1 MGVRLR
7 TLCFSLG
14 ILGGALFLGLPGPPS
29 TADTVMSDR
38 VRSERPVPEDY
49 PESRFGFPPAH
60 LDVGVTPG
68 YASRMVQEVE
78 DDPDITEDRGSRKAS
93 RSLASSGM
101 EQPSVV
107 AKEQASQ
114 NSAQEFSGASAR
126 KGVQE
131 IALIASDLGYF
142 PKTVFVTRDVPVR
155 LYVTGASK
163 NTLCV
168 MMDSF
173 QVRKQVRSQKI
184 EEITFIPNIPGKFRF
199 YCPIN
204 GMEGS
209 LIVKELNTNG

>member
-1 MGVRLR
+1 M
-7 TLCFSLG
+7 
-14 ILGGALFLGLPGPPS
+14 GPPGLS
-29 TADTVMSDR
+29 DTVMTDHSR
-38 VRSERPVPEDY
+38 GRPVPEDY

-68 YASRMVQEVE
+68 YASRMVQDVE
-78 DDPDITEDRGSRKAS
+78 GDSESASEDRGSRKGS
-93 RSLASSGM
+93 RSIASAGAAQSEAAAPPAPSSQSSG
-101 EQPSVV
+101 
-107 AKEQASQ
+107 
-114 NSAQEFSGASAR
+114 QEFSGASSR

-131 IALIASDLGYF
+131 IALIASDLGFF

-173 QVRKQVRSQKI
+173 QVRKQIRSQKI

-204 GMEGS
+204 GMEGA
-209 LIVKELNTNG
+209 LIVKELSNNG